1 MLPQT
6 AASRGRKGKHWIM
19 ILEELIYK
27 RLAGSEKLA
36 GYLAVYNGAP
46 AVFASEPPDASQEGW
61 EGSTQYPR
69 VVFNFDMQANQERH
83 SAGVLEVSLLC
94 QNTADIMP
102 EAIEPFVRDCLRD
115 VVLKPQ
121 GGTPYCFAWARTDAF
136 TIEGK
141 KGNVVTGSGI
151 RFDILQY
158 PSQET
163 SDPDPV
169 MALNSYIKKL
179 CPGCIVMGHDRME
192 EITEA
197 SANKP
202 VIYCRLV
209 SAEKSRETNTVVWMD
224 ARMVVHIICPD
235 SSIRMKTAAGISDS
249 LSLDGEVL
257 MLDGS
262 PMRISRLQADYKS
275 DYLEDGQV
283 FVTGH
288 YGILRYRVAGH
299 VLRDAFVNSKKEE
312 ESNMAAAQKNN
323 KDSKAEKDIKET
335 KDTREEKKNSG
346 EVQPQ
351 GTAAAGNKPESRRA
365 VYKASELVAAA
376 QAAFNTSPDVV
387 AAALREKNIEECTK
401 EEAKDIIKKF
411 LNREV

>member
-1 MLPQT
+1 MLYQIT
-6 AASRGRKGKHWIM
+6 ASRGRKGKQGIM

-36 GYLAVYNGAP
+36 RHLAVYNSAP
-46 AVFASEPPDASQEGW
+46 AVFTPEPPDASQEGW

-94 QNTADIMP
+94 QNTADIIP
-102 EAIEPFVRDCLRD
+102 EAIEPLVRDCLRD

-136 TIEGK
+136 AIEGK
-141 KGNVVTGSGI
+141 KGDVVTGSGI

-209 SAEKSRETNTVVWMD
+209 SAEKSRETNTVAWMD
-224 ARMVVHIICPD
+224 GRIAVHIICPD

-249 LSLDGEVL
+249 LSLDGEVI

-288 YGILRYRVAGH
+288 YGILRYRAAGH
-299 VLRDAFVNSKKEE
+299 RLTDAFVNIEKKEVFH
-312 ESNMAAAQKNN
+312 MAEQKNAKRTEN
-323 KDSKAEKDIKET
+323 SKEEKQDSK
-335 KDTREEKKNSG
+335 

-351 GTAAAGNKPESRRA
+351 CTGTGKAKCKEA
-365 VYKASELVAAA
+365 VYKASEFVAAA
-376 QAAFNTSPDVV
+376 QAVFNTSPDIV
-387 AAALREKNIEECTK
+387 AAALREKNIAECTK
-401 EEAKDIIKKF
+401 TEAENIVKKF

>member
-1 MLPQT
+1 MV
-6 AASRGRKGKHWIM
+6 
-19 ILEELIYK
+19 LEELIYK
-27 RLAGSEKLA
+27 RLAGSEGLA
-36 GYLAVYNGAP
+36 GHLAVYNGAP
-46 AVFASEPPDASQEGW
+46 AVFTPEPPDASQEGW
-61 EGSTQYPR
+61 EGSAQYPR
-69 VVFNFDMQANQERH
+69 VIFNFDMQANQERH

-102 EAIEPFVRDCLRD
+102 EAIEPLVRDCLRD
-115 VVLKPQ
+115 VVLKPA

-136 TIEGK
+136 TIDGK
-141 KGNVVTGSGI
+141 KGDVVTGSEI

-179 CPGCIVMGHDRME
+179 CPGCTVMGHDRME

-197 SANKP
+197 SAGMP

-209 SAEKSRETNTVVWMD
+209 SAEKSRETNTVAWMD
-224 ARMVVHIICPD
+224 ARMAVHILCPD
-235 SSIRMKTAAGISDS
+235 SSIRMKTAAGISGS
-249 LSLDGEVL
+249 LSLDGEVI

-262 PMRISRLQADYKS
+262 PMRISRLQTDYKS

-288 YGILRYRVAGH
+288 YGILRYHAAGH
-299 VLRDAFVNSKKEE
+299 RLKDAFVNIGKKEGFH
-312 ESNMAAAQKNN
+312 MAAQKNSN
-323 KDSKAEKDIKET
+323 KEKDVKET
-335 KDTREEKKNSG
+335 KSDKEEKKDSR

-351 GTAAAGNKPESRRA
+351 CTDAGRAKCKEA
-365 VYKASELVAAA
+365 VYTASEFVAAA
-376 QAAFNTSPDVV
+376 QSVFNTSPDIV
-387 AAALREKNIEECTK
+387 AAALREENITACTK
-401 EEAKDIIKKF
+401 AEAKGIVQKF
-411 LNREV
+411 LGRKV

>member
-1 MLPQT
+1 MLYQVT
-6 AASRGRKGKHWIM
+6 AGRGRKGWQWIM
-19 ILEELIYK
+19 VLEELIYK
-27 RLAGSEKLA
+27 RLAGSEGLA
-36 GYLAVYNGAP
+36 GHLAVYNGAP
-46 AVFASEPPDASQEGW
+46 AVFTPEPPDSSQEGW

-69 VVFNFDMQANQERH
+69 VIFNFDMQANQERH

-102 EAIEPFVRDCLRD
+102 EAIEPLVRDCLRD
-115 VVLKPQ
+115 VVLKPA

-136 TIEGK
+136 TIDGK
-141 KGNVVTGSGI
+141 KGDVVTGSEI

-179 CPGCIVMGHDRME
+179 CLGCTVMGHDRME

-197 SANKP
+197 SAVMP

-209 SAEKSRETNTVVWMD
+209 SAEKSRETNTVAWMD
-224 ARMVVHIICPD
+224 ARMAVHILCPD
-235 SSIRMKTAAGISDS
+235 SSIRMKTAACISGS
-249 LSLDGEVL
+249 LSLDGEII

-262 PMRISRLQADYKS
+262 PMRISRLQTDYKS

-288 YGILRYRVAGH
+288 YGILRYHAAGH
-299 VLRDAFVNSKKEE
+299 RLKDVNIGKKEGFH
-312 ESNMAAAQKNN
+312 MAAQKNS
-323 KDSKAEKDIKET
+323 KDS
-335 KDTREEKKNSG
+335 REA
-346 EVQPQ
+346 QPQ
-351 GTAAAGNKPESRRA
+351 CTDAGKANCKEA
-365 VYKASELVAAA
+365 VYTASEFVAAA
-376 QAAFNTSPDVV
+376 QSVFNTSPDIV
-387 AAALREKNIEECTK
+387 AAALREENMTACTK
-401 EEAKDIIKKF
+401 AEAKGIVQKF
-411 LNREV
+411 LGRKV

>member
-1 MLPQT
+1 VLYQIT
-6 AASRGRKGKHWIM
+6 ASRGRKGKQGIM

-36 GYLAVYNGAP
+36 RHLAVYNSAP
-46 AVFASEPPDASQEGW
+46 AVFTPEPPDASQEGW

-102 EAIEPFVRDCLRD
+102 EAIEPLVRDCLRD

-141 KGNVVTGSGI
+141 KGDVVTGSEI

-179 CPGCIVMGHDRME
+179 CPGCTVMEHDRME

-209 SAEKSRETNTVVWMD
+209 SAEKSRETNTVAWMD
-224 ARMVVHIICPD
+224 GRIAVHIICPD

-249 LSLDGEVL
+249 LSLDGEVI

-288 YGILRYRVAGH
+288 YGILRYRAAGH
-299 VLRDAFVNSKKEE
+299 RLTDAFVNIEKKEVFH
-312 ESNMAAAQKNN
+312 MAAAQKDAKGTENS
-323 KDSKAEKDIKET
+323 KEEKQDSK
-335 KDTREEKKNSG
+335 

-351 GTAAAGNKPESRRA
+351 CTNTRKAKNKAKCKEA
-365 VYKASELVAAA
+365 VYTASEFVAAA
-376 QAAFNTSPDVV
+376 QSVFNTSPDIV
-387 AAALREKNIEECTK
+387 AAALREENITACTK
-401 EEAKDIIKKF
+401 AEAKGIVQDF
-411 LNREV
+411 LGRKV